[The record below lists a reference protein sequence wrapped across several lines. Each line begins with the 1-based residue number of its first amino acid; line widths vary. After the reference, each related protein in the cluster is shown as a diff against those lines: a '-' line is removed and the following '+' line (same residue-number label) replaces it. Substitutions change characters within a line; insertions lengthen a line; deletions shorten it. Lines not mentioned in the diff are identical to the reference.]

1 MSISGIEW
9 ATLIVA
15 AIGGIT
21 GLGSLWFTYLQ
32 WVKIKAKVTMISN
45 SGLAFEVLPAWYTGR
60 MMSDEWIFGLLTADG
75 RLLVIHRVVSVS
87 SDGKWMDVEL
97 VEKTDCS
104 LDLTGYGMPIFAV
117 AGDRTSASVQIS
129 AIVAAVDLQTS

>member
-1 MSISGIEW
+1 MSGIEW
-9 ATLIVA
+9 ATLIIA

-32 WVKIKAKVTMISN
+32 WQKIKAKVTMIGN
-45 SGLAFEVLPAWYTGR
+45 SSLAFEVLPAWYTGR
-60 MMSDEWIFGLLTADG
+60 MMNDEWIFGLLTTDG

-97 VEKTDCS
+97 FEKTDFS
-104 LDLTGYGMPIFAV
+104 LDLTEYGIPVFAV
-117 AGDRTSASVQIS
+117 ASDRTSASVQIS
-129 AIVAAVDLQTS
+129 TIVAAMDLQTS